1 MKMAAIIQRGL
12 KKDFFD
18 LWFLINIYKWSI
30 NNLISMFEQKFK
42 EYNPSIFL
50 KALVYFEDAEK
61 NTDFK
66 EVEQKWPQ
74 IKNFLN
80 HLSNLFNF
88 S

>member
-1 MKMAAIIQRGL
+1 M
-12 KKDFFD
+12 
-18 LWFLINIYKWSI
+18 INIYKWSI
-30 NNLISMFEQKFK
+30 NDLISMFEQKFK

-74 IKNFLN
+74 IKEFFE
-80 HLSNLFNF
+80 SFIKSF
-88 S
+88 

>member
-1 MKMAAIIQRGL
+1 M
-12 KKDFFD
+12 
-18 LWFLINIYKWSI
+18 INIYKWSI
-30 NNLISMFEQKFK
+30 NDLISMFEQKFK

>member
-61 NTDFK
+61 TRISK
-66 EVEQKWPQ
+66 K
-74 IKNFLN
+74 
-80 HLSNLFNF
+80 
-88 S
+88 